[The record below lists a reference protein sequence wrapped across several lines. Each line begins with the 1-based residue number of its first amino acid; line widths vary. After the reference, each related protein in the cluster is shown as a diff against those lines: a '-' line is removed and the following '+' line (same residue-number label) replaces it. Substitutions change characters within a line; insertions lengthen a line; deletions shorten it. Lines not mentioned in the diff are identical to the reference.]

1 MISYAYEETAS
12 MLLEEKSV
20 GKSLT
25 NIRLPIIETIASKDI
40 KLPYQ
45 IIEEPEFIKRISEIT
60 DVKTYRFL
68 VNDLEKSND
77 VEKLEKAREKYYENQ
92 INSFNK
98 KSHVCS
104 IQYVECLCSCL
115 SIYSSHQVR
124 IISQYA

>member
-1 MISYAYEETAS
+1 MSFTSIGGEYLVKAAEKENLNLVKLISEFSQQTQTEILKKRDLSNEDYWKMIVSAKKETAL

-25 NIRLPIIETIASKDI
+25 NIKLSTIENIASRDI

-68 VNDLEKSND
+68 VNDLEK
-77 VEKLEKAREKYYENQ
+77 
-92 INSFNK
+92 
-98 KSHVCS
+98 
-104 IQYVECLCSCL
+104 
-115 SIYSSHQVR
+115 
-124 IISQYA
+124 

>member
-1 MISYAYEETAS
+1 MISYTYEETAS

-92 INSFNK
+92 INSFN
-98 KSHVCS
+98 
-104 IQYVECLCSCL
+104 
-115 SIYSSHQVR
+115 
-124 IISQYA
+124 

>member
-25 NIRLPIIETIASKDI
+25 NIRLPIIEAIASKDI

-77 VEKLEKAREKYYENQ
+77 VKKLEKAREKYYENQ
-92 INSFNK
+92 
-98 KSHVCS
+98 
-104 IQYVECLCSCL
+104 
-115 SIYSSHQVR
+115 
-124 IISQYA
+124 